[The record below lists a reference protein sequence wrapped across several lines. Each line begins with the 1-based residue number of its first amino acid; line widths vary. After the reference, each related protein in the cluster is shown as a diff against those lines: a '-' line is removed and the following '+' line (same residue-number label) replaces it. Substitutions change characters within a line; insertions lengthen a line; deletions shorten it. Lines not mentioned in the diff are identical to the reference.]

1 MLRCGDDMN
10 KIKVITE
17 QFSFLVDF
25 KFSYKQQNSGY
36 ECTFEKGNINILLTE
51 SGDYRDEYR
60 IDFVIKKGT
69 KILFT
74 FYYEPMV
81 NCSLAGVEQM
91 STSVNS
97 IYLSAKH
104 SRKGFTKI
112 DFLKVI
118 QLYAEFVEANLY
130 QIMNN

>member
-1 MLRCGDDMN
+1 MLRCGKNIN
-10 KIKVITE
+10 KIKVIAE

-36 ECTFEKGNINILLTE
+36 ECTFEKGNINIHLTE

-60 IDFVIKKGT
+60 IDFVIKNGT
-69 KILFT
+69 KVLFT

-104 SRKGFTKI
+104 SRKGFTKD

-118 QLYAEFVEANLY
+118 QLYAEFVEVNLY
-130 QIMNN
+130 QIMNS